1 MTAGLTGLDHIQLPV
16 GDLAASVR
24 WYERT
29 LGFRLLTDYGTSA
42 MLRGENGPDLM
53 LWEAPGHEP
62 VRLQVAGEAKPILF
76 LKTSRIQEVAERFAS
91 EGVEVVS
98 FDDGGFALFL
108 KFLDPDGNFLGLI
121 QLAE

>member
-1 MTAGLTGLDHIQLPV
+1 MTAALAGLDHIQLPV

-42 MLRGENGPDLM
+42 MLRGEGGPDLM

-62 VRLQVAGEAKPILF
+62 VQLRVAGEVRPILF
-76 LKTSRIQEVAERFAS
+76 LKTTQIDEAAAQFERD
-91 EGVEVVS
+91 GVDVVGV
-98 FDDGGFALFL
+98 DDVGFARFL
-108 KFLDPDGNFLGLI
+108 TFRDPDGNLLGLI